1 MSRTEAGNRSPD
13 GPSPATARRLRLLRL
28 RLAALLG
35 AVVFAVVTVFTVAVI
50 RMDAQLRSEQ
60 NEATLLRQLDE
71 VGRELTFVDG
81 GLEPEDPTP
90 LLDPTVVVGVRPDF
104 DVFDIVDRQDLWD
117 RFPEPEAEQ
126 LDILVDEIFFGL
138 GRELQDEM
146 LFFAGL
152 GEELDDEERSAAV
165 TALLA
170 DPPEDLIDEA
180 YRVYL
185 VDTANELD
193 IALESPIEVFG
204 DNDIVL
210 AIGEGELGD
219 LLAGLA
225 DGDDA
230 GPFTIDV
237 GERRLGVRG
246 TVLRD
251 GPEVRGA
258 IAAFVDLEFSDAA
271 HRRLRNRVLGIAG
284 ALVACS
290 ALATWWLAGR
300 SIRPAA
306 AALGQQE
313 RFLAAAAHEL
323 RTPVTAIRTTAEA
336 AIGTDDG
343 TAALARVGE
352 LATGA
357 SQLTDDLLTLA
368 RMDADRLELDTTPAR
383 LDLLVEAAIDGD
395 PAFRLVAT
403 PAVVEADVSLLT
415 RAVDNLLANART
427 HGQASP
433 DRPADVTVDP
443 GGVTVTDRGPGIA
456 PREREAV
463 FERFRSG
470 PRSPGHGLGLP
481 LARWVARAHGGDL
494 RIVDPGTDGAGA
506 SLRLEVPTRAAS

>member
-1 MSRTEAGNRSPD
+1 M
-13 GPSPATARRLRLLRL
+13 

-35 AVVFAVVTVFTVAVI
+35 AVVLAVVTVFTVAVI
-50 RMDAQLRSEQ
+50 RLDAQLRSEQ

-71 VGRELTFVDG
+71 VGRRLTFVDG
-81 GLEPEDPTP
+81 ELQPDDPTP
-90 LLDPTVVVGVRPDF
+90 LLDPPVAVGVRPDF
-104 DVFDIVDRQDLWD
+104 DVFDIVERQDLWD
-117 RFPEPEAEQ
+117 RFPEPEAEE
-126 LDILVDEIFFGL
+126 LDLLVDEIFFDL
-138 GRELQDEM
+138 DDELQDEM
-146 LFFAGL
+146 LLVAGL
-152 GEELDDEERSAAV
+152 GEGLEDDQRDEAIGR
-165 TALLA
+165 LLA
-170 DPPEDLIDEA
+170 EPPDDLVDEA

-185 VDTANELD
+185 VDTANELGID
-193 IALESPIEVFG
+193 LESPIELFADADLVSALG
-204 DNDIVL
+204 Q
-210 AIGEGELGD
+210 GELAD

-230 GPFTIDV
+230 GPFTVDV

-258 IAAFVDLEFSDAA
+258 VAAFVDLEFSDAA
-271 HRRLRNRVLGIAG
+271 HRRLRNRVLAVAG

-336 AIGTDDG
+336 AMGVPDG
-343 TAALARVGE
+343 TAALSRVAE
-352 LATGA
+352 LAAGA
-357 SQLTDDLLTLA
+357 SRLTDDLLTLA
-368 RMDADRLELDTTPAR
+368 RMDADRLELETTPAR

-395 PAFRLVAT
+395 PAFLLEAEPV
-403 PAVVEADVSLLT
+403 VVEADVSLLT
-415 RAVDNLLANART
+415 RAVDNLLANAKA
-427 HGQASP
+427 HGEASP
-433 DRPADVTVDP
+433 DRPADVTVDLA
-443 GGVTVTDRGPGIA
+443 GVTVTDRGPGI
-456 PREREAV
+456 PPGEREAI

-481 LARWVARAHGGDL
+481 LARWVARANGGDL
-494 RIVDPGTDGAGA
+494 RVLEPGPGEPGAR
-506 SLRLEVPTRAAS
+506 LRLEVPTRPAT